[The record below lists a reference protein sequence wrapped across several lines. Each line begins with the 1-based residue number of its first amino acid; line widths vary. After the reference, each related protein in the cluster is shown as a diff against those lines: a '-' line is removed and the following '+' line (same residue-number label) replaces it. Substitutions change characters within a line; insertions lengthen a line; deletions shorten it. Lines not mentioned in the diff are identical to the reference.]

1 MQKIKIALGCDNV
14 GFELKEQIKAYL
26 TEEKNYEVVIDPIEK
41 AEDGYGRDSGGRR
54 DVRWD
59 SEGCVPSGAVY
70 MRYGP
75 WFFDYGEQ
83 ILGNPCSPCFGL
95 LYGTEGPPKSQCA
108 DSVHRQPGAAF
119 RICENGDRCISGSS
133 V

>member
-41 AEDGYGRDSGGRR
+41 AEDGYLAGIRVAEEMCVGIQK
-54 DVRWD
+54 DVCRL
-59 SEGCVPSGAVY
+59 GLY